1 MATISKTDFPYT
13 GPYSKD
19 GNGKHKGNTALA
31 LKRAMSRLGHLPWE
45 PEKWD
50 NAFNQKLEDALDK
63 WDPGKNGYAEG
74 RYDKIRSAVVP
85 KGAPHAGE
93 QALDSVCINQVQ
105 TEYAADNGQGGK
117 VPDWGPVEKG
127 GVSLLDFALS
137 HDTSGIK
144 LFPATDTIW
153 TKGTTIIAPEKMTV
167 YKASS
172 SSPGDACYLE
182 GVSGVRF
189 WFGHMTSA
197 PPVGKV
203 INKGASIGVVGAW
216 SGYTP
221 HCHIGVNVEKL
232 WGAGK
237 ELKHGNNYSVSG
249 IPTMRKQ
256 FTDH

>member
-1 MATISKTDFPYT
+1 MATIAKADFPYT
-13 GPYSKD
+13 GPYSVD

-31 LKRAMSRLGHLPWE
+31 LKRAMSRMGHLPWE
-45 PEKWD
+45 PEVWD
-50 NAFNQKLEDALDK
+50 NAFNKKLEAALDA

-74 RYDKIRSAVVP
+74 RYDKVRAAVVP
-85 KGAPHAGE
+85 KGRTHAGE

-105 TEYAADNGQGGK
+105 TEYASMQGAK
-117 VPDWGPVEKG
+117 VPAWGPVESG

-137 HDTSGIK
+137 HDTTGIA

-153 TKGTTIIAPEKMTV
+153 TKGTTILAPEKLEV

-172 SSPGDACYLE
+172 SSPGDACYCE
-182 GVSGVRF
+182 GESGIRF

-197 PPVGKV
+197 PAVGTVIGKGKKV
-203 INKGASIGVVGAW
+203 GVVGAW

-232 WGAGK
+232 WGTGK
-237 ELKHGNNYSVSG
+237 ELKHGLNYSVSG

-256 FTDH
+256 FQDH